1 LSLLTVISLWY
12 IKRTMRNTKEQAI
25 FHFAII
31 PAKKKGFYAALCFE
45 LGLVMEGDDIFKLK
59 TRIEKAARDYFLV
72 VAEDDELGEDLLNQS
87 LPKKYEPLL
96 EKIKI
101 EELRRE
107 WEDKINKIFMWQR
120 IVAQKA

>member
-1 LSLLTVISLWY
+1 
-12 IKRTMRNTKEQAI
+12 MRNTKEQAVLR
-25 FHFAII
+25 FAII
-31 PAKKKGFYAALCFE
+31 PAKKKGFYTALCFE

-59 TRIEKAARDYFLV
+59 TRIEKAARDYFFI

-101 EELRRE
+101 EELRKE
-107 WEDKINKIFMWQR
+107 WEERINKIFVWQR
-120 IVAQKA
+120 MVAQKV